1 MSRKSFNTGEPLAF
15 FLTWTT
21 YGTWL
26 PGDARGWIKSGV
38 LGIQPPD
45 RALEQHAREMMVES
59 EVHLTPEQRG
69 AVEQTIRK
77 HCHIRNWMLH
87 AVNVRSN
94 HVHVVV
100 TCACGGEKAMDELK
114 LWGSR
119 SLSDL
124 AGLTTPVARK
134 AGRRHWWTEKGD
146 VNAIDEPRYLENAVE
161 YVTNLQGD

>member
-1 MSRKSFNTGEPLAF
+1 MDRYWF
-15 FLTWTT
+15 FTWTT

-38 LGIQPPD
+38 LGVQEPD
-45 RALEQHAREMMVES
+45 PALEQRARDMMTES
-59 EVHLTPEQRG
+59 EVHLAREQCA

-77 HCHIRNWMLH
+77 HCRIRNWVLH

-100 TCACGGEKAMDELK
+100 TCPCDGEKARDELK

-119 SLSDL
+119 CLSDL

-146 VNAIDEPRYLENAVE
+146 CKAIDTPEYLDNAIE
-161 YVTNLQGD
+161 YVIDMQGD